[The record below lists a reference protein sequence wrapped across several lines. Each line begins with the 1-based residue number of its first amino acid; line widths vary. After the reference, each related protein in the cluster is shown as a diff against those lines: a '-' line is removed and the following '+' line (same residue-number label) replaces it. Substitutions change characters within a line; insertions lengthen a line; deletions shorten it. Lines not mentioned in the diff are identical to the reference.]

1 MSSFCNPLAAA
12 TTAGLTAVAVWAAPA
27 YGQGYFQVATAQ
39 GMNAPMQQI
48 NRQVSRNTQAAF
60 RWGGG
65 FGGWGWP
72 GYYGP
77 IQSPA
82 GSYLSGAADVI
93 SAQGQFIQ
101 DFYQGK
107 LTREQVRSARMD
119 NRRRSVDEWLY
130 ERAVLP
136 TPEEERERTRQEFLR
151 RSLNNPPETEIWAGQ
166 ALNNLLADV
175 QRMRA
180 SRVEG
185 PTVLLTP
192 DITRRI
198 NVTSGATPGSVG
210 VLRNGGKLT
219 WPLWLRSATFQANRD
234 KMDTIAAKAYQE
246 AKSPSGVDA
255 DTLNAMGETLDKLRS
270 DLSATIR
277 DTPSSQF
284 IAARRFLNELND
296 TFRTLQDP
304 ASAQYFDRS
313 WLDEG
318 STVGELVDNMTK
330 RGMRFAPAT
339 GTDRAAYTALHSALV
354 EFHNG
359 MAQLVAMKSKDAG
372 AREKPAP

>member
-1 MSSFCNPLAAA
+1 MSSFIKRVTAA
-12 TTAGLTAVAVWAAPA
+12 TTAGLAVFAVWAAPA
-27 YGQGYFQVATAQ
+27 HGQGYFQVSTAR
-39 GMNAPMQQI
+39 GMNAPMQRI

-60 RWGGG
+60 AWGLPGPFG
-65 FGGWGWP
+65 FP

-93 SAQGQFIQ
+93 GAQGQFIQ

-107 LTREQVRSARMD
+107 LTREQVRSAQLD
-119 NRRRSVDEWLY
+119 NRRRNVDEWLY

-136 TPEEERERTRQEFLR
+136 TPEEERERARQEFLR

-166 ALNNLLADV
+166 ALNNLLADI

-180 SRVEG
+180 SRIEG
-185 PTVLLTP
+185 PTVTLTP
-192 DITRRI
+192 DITRHI
-198 NVTSGATPGSVG
+198 NVTTGATPGSVG

-219 WPLWLRSATFQANRD
+219 WPLWLRGATFRENRD
-234 KMDTIAAKAYQE
+234 KMDAIAAKVYQG
-246 AKSPSGVDA
+246 ATSSGGVDA
-255 DTLNAMGETLDKLRS
+255 DVLNAMGETLDKLRA

-277 DTPSSQF
+277 DAPSNQF
-284 IAARRFLNELND
+284 IAARRHLNELND

-313 WLDEG
+313 WLDQG
-318 STVGELVDNMTK
+318 STVGELVDNVTK
-330 RGMRFAPAT
+330 RGLRFAPAT

-354 EFHNG
+354 EYHTG
-359 MAQLVAMKSKDAG
+359 MAQLVTMKAKDAG
-372 AREKPAP
+372 GPEKPAP